1 MITRK
6 VPCPNRIKDVESA
19 AKNLK
24 EVEVGDGWVEAEDAL
39 KAVPN
44 DEDNY
49 DMDAEAHVVE
59 DKVVDEGE
67 EEVFDMDDL
76 ENE

>member
-1 MITRK
+1 M
-6 VPCPNRIKDVESA
+6 
-19 AKNLK
+19 K

-39 KAVPN
+39 KAVAN

-49 DMDAEAHVVE
+49 DMDAEAHLVE

-67 EEVFDMDDL
+67 GEVFDMDDL